1 MRKNKEPIL
10 SSSLSDLISKFS
22 QQNIIAEIEKR
33 YQSAPTKLLPI
44 SLIDDCA
51 FIHKVRLPEATM
63 DYFASRLREKGF
75 YNPLVVRTK
84 EDGRYEIILGRKRLF
99 GARRAGMLSL
109 PCAFAEVGD
118 EETLLM
124 LLADTRDQ
132 REANVVE
139 MALVCHELQVR
150 FHYNQQTLADL
161 SHQSRCQ
168 ISNILRILKLP
179 EELQEAICL
188 GELSY
193 GHGRALASLE
203 QEDAAK
209 LGKRVLKEKL
219 SVRETEALAKSMHG
233 EQARIDKPV
242 EIVEE
247 GDCLRLRFA
256 SKEDL
261 RRFRKNKR
269 L

>member
-1 MRKNKEPIL
+1 MRKNKERIL
-10 SSSLSDLISKFS
+10 SSSLSELITKFS

-44 SLIDDCA
+44 SLLDDCA
-51 FIHKVRLPEATM
+51 FIQKVRLSEETM
-63 DYFASRLREKGF
+63 DFFASRLREKGF
-75 YNPLVVRTK
+75 YNPLVVRKK

-139 MALVCHELQVR
+139 MALVCHELQSR
-150 FHYNQQTLADL
+150 FHYNQQTLANL

-188 GELSY
+188 GKLSY
-193 GHGRALASLE
+193 GHGRALASLN

-209 LGKRVLKEKL
+209 LGRRALEEKL
-219 SVRETEALAKSMHG
+219 SVREIEVLTKSLQGKNDNQKSAFEVIENGNTLELH
-233 EQARIDKPV
+233 
-242 EIVEE
+242 
-247 GDCLRLRFA
+247 FS
-256 SKEDL
+256 SKEEL
-261 RRFRKNKR
+261 QRFRKAKHF
-269 L
+269 

>member
-1 MRKNKEPIL
+1 MRKNKERLL
-10 SSSLSDLISKFS
+10 SSSLSELINRFS
-22 QQNIIAEIEKR
+22 QENIIAEIEKR

-51 FIHKVRLPEATM
+51 FIEKVRLPEETM

-132 REANVVE
+132 RESNVVE

-150 FHYNQQTLADL
+150 FRYNQQTLADL

-179 EELQEAICL
+179 EEIQEAICL
-188 GELSY
+188 GRLSY

-203 QEDAAK
+203 PEEALK
-209 LGKRVLKEKL
+209 LGKRALAEGL
-219 SVRETEALAKSMHG
+219 SVREIENIAKTFHG
-233 EQARIDKPV
+233 NETREDKPIEVV
-242 EIVEE
+242 EDGESLQI
-247 GDCLRLRFA
+247 RFA
-256 SKEDL
+256 SKKDL
-261 RRFRKNKR
+261 KRFREKNHI
-269 L
+269 